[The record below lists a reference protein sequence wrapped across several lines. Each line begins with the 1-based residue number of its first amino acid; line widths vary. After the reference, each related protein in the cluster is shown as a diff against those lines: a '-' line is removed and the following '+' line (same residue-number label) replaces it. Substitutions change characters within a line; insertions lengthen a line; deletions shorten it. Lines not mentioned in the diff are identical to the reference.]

1 MTHVYNNAMEE
12 SYMAIKIGHASI
24 DENAGI
30 KNGASGDQTGREVC
44 IRTWYAKPWSFVLR
58 CTDEAKAEKMAAAC
72 EAGCGNPNIGY
83 DQNQRN
89 TLHTQAKQAG
99 YDLSRITTPCETD
112 CSAFICVC
120 AEAAGITIPY
130 NGTNA
135 PTTSTMKT
143 AFTATGMFE
152 VLTASK
158 YVTGDA
164 WLKRGDIL
172 VKPGSHTVMALEN
185 GSMAN
190 AGAPASAAASQRKYS
205 AGQTVTYSTCYK
217 ASTDST
223 EKAIVCNPYRTGTIT
238 KVLSEDVNNPYLI
251 NDGTCWIND
260 GDIRSLE
267 ESSDTYSFQDFVKD
281 IQTALGAAVDGIPG
295 PETLSKT
302 ITVSASC
309 NRRHAV
315 VTPLQKYLNTIGC
328 PCGNVDGI
336 AGPKFTSAVK
346 AFQKANGCVIDGV
359 ITARNKTWKKLLKL
373 A

>member
-1 MTHVYNNAMEE
+1 
-12 SYMAIKIGHASI
+12 MAIKIGHASI

-72 EAGCGNPNIGY
+72 EAGCDNPNIGY

-190 AGAPASAAASQRKYS
+190 AGAPAVS
-205 AGQTVTYSTCYK
+205 
-217 ASTDST
+217 
-223 EKAIVCNPYRTGTIT
+223 
-238 KVLSEDVNNPYLI
+238 
-251 NDGTCWIND
+251 
-260 GDIRSLE
+260 
-267 ESSDTYSFQDFVKD
+267 YSFQDFVKD

-295 PETLSKT
+295 SETLSKT

>member
-1 MTHVYNNAMEE
+1 
-12 SYMAIKIGHASI
+12 MAIKIGHASI
-24 DENAGI
+24 NENAGI

-112 CSAFICVC
+112 CSAFMCVC
-120 AEAAGITIPY
+120 AEAAGIAIPY

-190 AGAPASAAASQRKYS
+190 AGASAVS
-205 AGQTVTYSTCYK
+205 
-217 ASTDST
+217 
-223 EKAIVCNPYRTGTIT
+223 
-238 KVLSEDVNNPYLI
+238 
-251 NDGTCWIND
+251 
-260 GDIRSLE
+260 
-267 ESSDTYSFQDFVKD
+267 YSFQDFVKD
-281 IQTALGAAVDGIPG
+281 IQAALGAAVDGIPG

-346 AFQKANGCVIDGV
+346 TFQKANCCVIDGV